1 MLSLNVGSN
10 IGEVAGWLNTVQ
22 RKQLPF
28 ATAVALQNTAFDVRR
43 KAVGDTFPSAFT
55 SRNRTFAKGV
65 LIVEPSRTKGA
76 ARRRVD
82 KRKLH
87 AAVYARDHVT
97 DYLETHARGGHK
109 IPFDGKHLA
118 IPVREL
124 RDRRGARGIPK
135 SYRPKAVLAKK
146 KSFIN
151 TTRKT
156 GQLMILQRK
165 TKKQYPLRAFYIL
178 EPRAKITKSLRFYE
192 DAAKVVQRRLA
203 PNFRQSFDKAMRTA
217 KR

>member
-43 KAVGDTFPSAFT
+43 KAVGDTFPSAFD
-55 SRNRTFAKGV
+55 SRNKNFATGV

-87 AAVYARDHVT
+87 AAVYARDHAT
-97 DYLETHARGGHK
+97 DYLETHARGGIK
-109 IPFDGKHLA
+109 RPIDGRNIA
-118 IPVREL
+118 IPTQHIKRTKSGKVSAAKRP
-124 RDRRGARGIPK
+124 RAIVDKPNTFIRRGSRGGQILQKGRRKGAPLKTLYQLVPAATIPK
-135 SYRPKAVLAKK
+135 RLS
-146 KSFIN
+146 
-151 TTRKT
+151 
-156 GQLMILQRK
+156 
-165 TKKQYPLRAFYIL
+165 
-178 EPRAKITKSLRFYE
+178 FYE
-192 DAAKVVQRRLA
+192 DAAKVVQRRLV
-203 PNFRQSFDKAMRTA
+203 PNFRQSFDRAMRTA
-217 KR
+217 RR